1 MTEFA
6 SEADRLREQ
15 FASTR
20 VGSAIHSVAGA
31 VSRSWAGSSARRA
44 WQRAADIMNRMTR
57 TERVRAIGIWALAAA
72 ITDAMLTPFDPRPA
86 TIGRWALWGG
96 LLLLGATALV
106 FAELVAAA
114 WTDWRARGSR

>member
-6 SEADRLREQ
+6 FETDRLREL
-15 FASTR
+15 FAATR
-20 VGSAIHSVAGA
+20 VGAAIHSAAGA
-31 VSRSWAGSSARRA
+31 VSRSWTASSARRT
-44 WQRAADIMNRMTR
+44 WQRAAGTMNRMTP
-57 TERVRAIGIWALAAA
+57 TERVRAIGIWAVAAA

-96 LLLLGATALV
+96 VLLLGATAVV

-114 WTDWRARGSR
+114 WADWRARGSR